1 MSEGVVVGV
10 DIGGTK
16 VLAGVVDDDG
26 AVASTA
32 LRTTPGRRG
41 VTRQAEDAMVE
52 AVLEAAGGRARSPG
66 WASPR
71 PASST
76 RAASG

>member
-1 MSEGVVVGV
+1 MVVGV

-26 AVASTA
+26 AVSSTA

-52 AVLEAAGGRARSPG
+52 AILESAAGTGRWPESAWR
-66 WASPR
+66 R

-76 RAASG
+76 QPATA